1 MPFALGM
8 MMGHNSPPQ
17 PQTVIVQQPQ
27 PIAVAPA
34 APVAAPIPVAPVAA
48 APAVVKEEVTVADKE
63 DPLFT
68 PFNVFIAMIIVLGVA
83 SLIVGVSRKG
93 SP

>member
-8 MMGHNSPPQ
+8 MMGHNSSPQ

-27 PIAVAPA
+27 SVAVAPA

-48 APAVVKEEVTVADKE
+48 APAVVKEEVIVADKE
-63 DPLFT
+63 DDSLSPLQT
-68 PFNVFIAMIIVLGVA
+68 AM
-83 SLIVGVSRKG
+83 LIFAGIGLITFFLKSIRKV
-93 SP
+93 